1 MVWYPSRISTRLTI
15 GGIAL
20 LAVTTLVIV
29 AIMLWRGQ
37 PRVVEIN
44 SALIEETGQGLT
56 RQLGTVL
63 SRIEGET
70 VSLSRLAEVLP
81 NDESLYQHV
90 VPHLIGEQNDSIITG
105 GGIWPEPDAFTPG
118 IERRS
123 FFWARDAEGKLI
135 FSDDYNVAGGSGY
148 HNESWYLQAKGHSQ
162 NSCVWSDVYQ
172 DTISG
177 VNMVTCSIPYQLA
190 GKFAGVATT
199 DIRLDNVATFM
210 QQQGNSTGGYAFVV
224 DKQGQIL
231 YFPQADHAQFKTFT
245 DLVKASD
252 WLAPVA
258 GSLKT
263 LNASADVATI
273 PLAHDGILDGPSR
286 VMLFPM
292 ADTGWI
298 VGLVTPEE
306 RVVGLAKV
314 MMKDVLEVLIPIMA
328 ILLVGSWLV
337 VRRLI
342 SRLDDTRRALDD
354 IAQGEGDLTRRL
366 DVRGK
371 DEISEIAQA
380 FNLFVDKI
388 SAILITVRSSSV
400 VVANNAV
407 SLADSN
413 MELSSRVT
421 QQAAALEES
430 ASAMEQLNATVHQ
443 NTGNTQ
449 LADELSENTAQ
460 TANRCGDA
468 MQGVIS
474 TMDNV
479 SASSGRMVEI
489 VAVIDS
495 IAFQTNILAL
505 NAAVEAARAGDAG
518 RGFAVVASEVRT
530 LAQRSATAAQE
541 IKALIDESVSH
552 VDSSSQQIHN
562 AGDRLG
568 ELVGNV
574 RQVRQLMGEI
584 RVAGEEQR
592 KGVSEVTLA
601 VTEMDSTVQQ
611 NASLIDDAAARTQ
624 VLKEEAEQLAL
635 LVSSFRLPEP
645 TAA

>member
-20 LAVTTLVIV
+20 LAVTTVVIV
-29 AIMLWRGQ
+29 VIMLWRGQ
-37 PRVVEIN
+37 PRVVEVN
-44 SALIEETGQGLT
+44 TALIEETGHGLT
-56 RQLGTVL
+56 RQLSTVL

-70 VSLSRLAEVLP
+70 ISLSRLAEVLP
-81 NDESLYQHV
+81 NEETLYRNV
-90 VPHLIGEQNDSIITG
+90 VPHLIGENNDSIITG
-105 GGIWPEPDAFTPG
+105 GGIWPEPGAFTPG
-118 IERRS
+118 TERRS
-123 FFWARDAEGKLI
+123 FFWARSAGGKLSY
-135 FSDDYNVAGGSGY
+135 SDEYNAPGGSGY
-148 HNESWYLQAKGHSQ
+148 HNESWYQSAKGQSKDA
-162 NSCVWSDVYQ
+162 CVWSDVYQ

-177 VNMVTCSIPYQLA
+177 VNMVTCSIPYQQA
-190 GKFAGVATT
+190 GRFAGVATT

-210 QQQGNSTGGYAFVV
+210 QEQGNRTGGYAFVI

-231 YFPQADHAQFKTFT
+231 YFPQADQTQYKTFGE
-245 DLVKASD
+245 LVNASA
-252 WLAPVA
+252 WLMPVA
-258 GSLKT
+258 ERLKT
-263 LNASADVATI
+263 LRASGTDVPAVA
-273 PLAHDGILDGPSR
+273 LKEDGVLKTAAQ

-292 ADTGWI
+292 ADTGWV
-298 VGLVTPEE
+298 VGLVTPES
-306 RVVGLAKV
+306 RITGLAKV
-314 MMKDVLEVLIPIMA
+314 MMKDVLEILIPIMTV
-328 ILLVGSWLV
+328 LLLGSWLV

-342 SRLDDTRRALDD
+342 ARLDDTRRALDD

-366 DVRGK
+366 EVRGK
-371 DEISEIAQA
+371 DEISAIAEA

-388 SAILITVRSSSV
+388 AAILLTVRSSSV

-413 MELSSRVT
+413 TELSSRVT

-430 ASAMEQLNATVHQ
+430 AAAMEQLNATVHQ
-443 NTGNTQ
+443 NTSNTQ
-449 LADELSENTAQ
+449 LADDLSERTAQ
-460 TANRCGDA
+460 TANHCGTA

-489 VAVIDS
+489 VSVIDS

-541 IKALIDESVSH
+541 IKTLIDESVSQ
-552 VDSSSQQIHN
+552 VESGSTQIHD
-562 AGDRLG
+562 AGDRLE
-568 ELVGNV
+568 ELVSNV

-584 RVAGEEQR
+584 RIAGEEQR
-592 KGVSEVTLA
+592 RGVSEVTLA

-624 VLKEEAEQLAL
+624 ALKAESEHLAEM
-635 LVSSFRLPEP
+635 VSSFKLSQ
-645 TAA
+645 TV

>member
-1 MVWYPSRISTRLTI
+1 MVWYPSRISTRLTL

-29 AIMLWRGQ
+29 VIMLWRGQ
-37 PRVVEIN
+37 PRVVEVN
-44 SALIEETGQGLT
+44 TALIEETGHGLT
-56 RQLGTVL
+56 RQLSSVL

-81 NDESLYQHV
+81 NDEALYRAV
-90 VPHLIGEQNDSIITG
+90 VPHILGEQNNSIITG

-118 IERRS
+118 VARRS
-123 FFWARDAEGKLI
+123 FFWARAADDKLVY
-135 FSDDYNVAGGSGY
+135 SDEYNAAGGNGY
-148 HNESWYLQAKGHSQ
+148 HNESWYQGAKGHSQ
-162 NSCVWSDVYQ
+162 ENCVWSDVYQ
-172 DTISG
+172 DAISG
-177 VNMVTCSIPYQLA
+177 INMVTCSIPYQLA

-199 DIRLDNVATFM
+199 DIRLDNVASFM
-210 QQQGNSTGGYAFVV
+210 QQQGGRTGGYAFVV

-231 YFPQADHAQFKTFT
+231 YFPQNDRDHYKTVG
-245 DLVKASD
+245 DLVKASG
-252 WLAPVA
+252 WLSPVA
-258 GSLKT
+258 QRLQKLRTETTDVSSLA
-263 LNASADVATI
+263 LEN
-273 PLAHDGILDGPSR
+273 DGILNAPSR

-292 ADTGWI
+292 ADTGWV
-298 VGLVTPEE
+298 VGLVTPQE
-306 RVVGLAKV
+306 RIVGLAKV
-314 MMKDVLEVLIPIMA
+314 MMRDVLEVLIPVMTL
-328 ILLVGSWLV
+328 LLVGSWLV

-342 SRLDDTRRALDD
+342 ARLDDTRQALDD
-354 IAQGEGDLTRRL
+354 IAQGDGDLTRRL
-366 DVRGK
+366 EVKGK
-371 DEISEIAQA
+371 DEISAIAEA

-388 SAILITVRSSSV
+388 AAILLTVRSSSE

-413 MELSSRVT
+413 TELSTRVT

-430 ASAMEQLNATVHQ
+430 AAAMEQLNATVHQ
-443 NTGNTQ
+443 NAGNTQ
-449 LADELSENTAQ
+449 LADELSESTAQ
-460 TANRCGDA
+460 TANRCGDV
-468 MQGVIS
+468 MHGVIS

-489 VAVIDS
+489 VSVIDS

-552 VDSSSQQIHN
+552 VNDSSEQIHH
-562 AGDRLG
+562 AGDRLQ
-568 ELVGNV
+568 ELVGHV

-592 KGVSEVTLA
+592 KGVAEVTLA

-624 VLKEEAEQLAL
+624 ILKAEAEELAL
-635 LVSSFRLPEP
+635 QVSSFKLP
-645 TAA
+645 

>member
-1 MVWYPSRISTRLTI
+1 
-15 GGIAL
+15 
-20 LAVTTLVIV
+20 
-29 AIMLWRGQ
+29 
-37 PRVVEIN
+37 
-44 SALIEETGQGLT
+44 
-56 RQLGTVL
+56 
-63 SRIEGET
+63 
-70 VSLSRLAEVLP
+70 
-81 NDESLYQHV
+81 
-90 VPHLIGEQNDSIITG
+90 
-105 GGIWPEPDAFTPG
+105 
-118 IERRS
+118 
-123 FFWARDAEGKLI
+123 
-135 FSDDYNVAGGSGY
+135 
-148 HNESWYLQAKGHSQ
+148 
-162 NSCVWSDVYQ
+162 
-172 DTISG
+172 
-177 VNMVTCSIPYQLA
+177 
-190 GKFAGVATT
+190 
-199 DIRLDNVATFM
+199 
-210 QQQGNSTGGYAFVV
+210 
-224 DKQGQIL
+224 
-231 YFPQADHAQFKTFT
+231 
-245 DLVKASD
+245 
-252 WLAPVA
+252 
-258 GSLKT
+258 
-263 LNASADVATI
+263 
-273 PLAHDGILDGPSR
+273 
-286 VMLFPM
+286 MLFPM

-371 DEISEIAQA
+371 DEISDIAQA

-460 TANRCGDA
+460 TANRCGDV

>member
-1 MVWYPSRISTRLTI
+1 MVWYPSRISTRLTL

-29 AIMLWRGQ
+29 IIMLWRGQ
-37 PRVVEIN
+37 PRVVEVN
-44 SALIEETGQGLT
+44 TALIEETGHGLT
-56 RQLGTVL
+56 RQLSSVL

-81 NDESLYQHV
+81 NDETLYRAV
-90 VPHLIGEQNDSIITG
+90 VPHLLGEQNNSIITG

-118 IERRS
+118 VARRS
-123 FFWARDAEGKLI
+123 FFWARGADDKLV
-135 FSDDYNVAGGSGY
+135 FSDEYNAPGGNGY
-148 HNESWYLQAKGHSQ
+148 HNESWYQGAKGHSQ
-162 NSCVWSDVYQ
+162 ENCVWSDVYQ
-172 DTISG
+172 DAISG
-177 VNMVTCSIPYQLA
+177 INMVTCSIPYQLA

-199 DIRLDNVATFM
+199 DIRLDNVASFM
-210 QQQGNSTGGYAFVV
+210 QQQGGRTGGYAFVV

-231 YFPQADHAQFKTFT
+231 YFPQNERDHYKTVG
-245 DLVKASD
+245 DLVKASA
-252 WLAPVA
+252 WLSPVA
-258 GSLKT
+258 QRLQKLRT
-263 LNASADVATI
+263 TTTDASSVA
-273 PLAHDGILDGPSR
+273 LENDGILNTPSR

-292 ADTGWI
+292 ADTGWV
-298 VGLVTPEE
+298 VGLVTPQE
-306 RVVGLAKV
+306 RIVGLAKV
-314 MMKDVLEVLIPIMA
+314 MMRDVLEVLIPVMTL
-328 ILLVGSWLV
+328 LLVGSWLV

-342 SRLDDTRRALDD
+342 ARLDDTRRALDD

-366 DVRGK
+366 EVRGK
-371 DEISEIAQA
+371 DEISAIAQA

-388 SAILITVRSSSV
+388 SAILLTVRSSSE

-413 MELSSRVT
+413 TELSTRVT

-430 ASAMEQLNATVHQ
+430 AAAMEQLNATVHQ
-443 NTGNTQ
+443 NAGNTQ
-449 LADELSENTAQ
+449 LADELSESTAQ
-460 TANRCGDA
+460 TANRCGDV
-468 MQGVIS
+468 MHGVIS

-489 VAVIDS
+489 VSVIDS

-552 VDSSSQQIHN
+552 VDNSSQQIHH
-562 AGDRLG
+562 AGDRLQ
-568 ELVGNV
+568 ELVGHV

-592 KGVSEVTLA
+592 KGVAEVTLA

-624 VLKEEAEQLAL
+624 ILKAEAEELAL
-635 LVSSFRLPEP
+635 QVSSFKLP
-645 TAA
+645 

>member
-1 MVWYPSRISTRLTI
+1 MVWYPSRISTRLTL

-29 AIMLWRGQ
+29 VIMLWRGQ
-37 PRVVEIN
+37 PRVVEVN
-44 SALIEETGQGLT
+44 TALIEETGHGLT
-56 RQLGTVL
+56 RQLSSVL

-81 NDESLYQHV
+81 NDEALYRAV
-90 VPHLIGEQNDSIITG
+90 VPHILGEQNNSIITG

-118 IERRS
+118 VARRS
-123 FFWARDAEGKLI
+123 FFWARGADDKLVY
-135 FSDDYNVAGGSGY
+135 SDEYNAAGGNGY
-148 HNESWYLQAKGHSQ
+148 HNESWYQGAKGHSQ
-162 NSCVWSDVYQ
+162 ENCVWSDVYQ
-172 DTISG
+172 DAISG
-177 VNMVTCSIPYQLA
+177 INMVTCSIPYQLA

-199 DIRLDNVATFM
+199 DIRLDNVASFM
-210 QQQGNSTGGYAFVV
+210 QQQGGRTGGYAFVV

-231 YFPQADHAQFKTFT
+231 YFPQNDRDHYKTVG
-245 DLVKASD
+245 DLVKASG
-252 WLAPVA
+252 WLSPVA
-258 GSLKT
+258 QRLQKLRTETTDVSSLA
-263 LNASADVATI
+263 LEN
-273 PLAHDGILDGPSR
+273 DGILNAPSR

-292 ADTGWI
+292 ADTGWV
-298 VGLVTPEE
+298 VGLVTPQE
-306 RVVGLAKV
+306 RIVGLAKV
-314 MMKDVLEVLIPIMA
+314 MMRDVLEVLIPVMTL
-328 ILLVGSWLV
+328 LLVGSWLV

-342 SRLDDTRRALDD
+342 ARLDDTRQALDD
-354 IAQGEGDLTRRL
+354 IAQGDGDLTRRL
-366 DVRGK
+366 EVKGK
-371 DEISEIAQA
+371 DEISAIAEA

-388 SAILITVRSSSV
+388 AAILLTVRSSSE

-413 MELSSRVT
+413 TELSTRVT

-430 ASAMEQLNATVHQ
+430 AAAMEQLNATVHQ
-443 NTGNTQ
+443 NAGNTQ
-449 LADELSENTAQ
+449 LADELSESTAQ
-460 TANRCGDA
+460 TANRCGDV
-468 MQGVIS
+468 MHGVIS

-489 VAVIDS
+489 VSVIDS

-552 VDSSSQQIHN
+552 VNDSSEQIHH
-562 AGDRLG
+562 AGDRLQ
-568 ELVGNV
+568 ELVGHV

-592 KGVSEVTLA
+592 KGVAEVTLA

-624 VLKEEAEQLAL
+624 ILKAEAEELAL
-635 LVSSFRLPEP
+635 QVSSFKLP
-645 TAA
+645 

>member
-1 MVWYPSRISTRLTI
+1 MAWYPTRISTRLTI
-15 GGIAL
+15 GGILL

-29 AIMLWRGQ
+29 VIMLWRGQ

-44 SALIEETGQGLT
+44 TALIEETGQGLT
-56 RQLGTVL
+56 RQLSTVL

-81 NDESLYQHV
+81 NDESLYQSV
-90 VPHLIGEQNDSIITG
+90 VPHLIGEGKDSIITG
-105 GGIWPEPDAFTPG
+105 GGIWPEPDAFTAG
-118 IERRS
+118 VEKRS
-123 FFWARDAEGKLI
+123 FFWARNAEGKLVY
-135 FSDDYNVAGGSGY
+135 SNDYNVEGSSGY
-148 HNESWYLQAKGHSQ
+148 HNESWYQHAKGQSQ
-162 NSCVWSDVYQ
+162 NNCLWSDVYQ
-172 DTISG
+172 DASSG
-177 VNMVTCSIPYQLA
+177 VNMVTCSVPYQQT

-231 YFPQADHAQFKTFT
+231 YFPQADLAKHKTINDLAQSAQWLIPVQNGLKSLRPTDGVKTIT
-245 DLVKASD
+245 LANDNILNTASQ
-252 WLAPVA
+252 
-258 GSLKT
+258 
-263 LNASADVATI
+263 
-273 PLAHDGILDGPSR
+273 

-292 ADTGWI
+292 PDTGWV
-298 VGLVTPEE
+298 VGLATPES
-306 RVVGLAKV
+306 RIVGLAKV
-314 MMKDVLEVLIPIMA
+314 MMQDVLEVLIPIMTL
-328 ILLVGSWLV
+328 LLVGSWLV

-342 SRLDDTRRALDD
+342 SRLDDTRQALDD

-371 DEISEIAQA
+371 DEISAIAEA

-388 SAILITVRSSSV
+388 SAILITVRSSST

-430 ASAMEQLNATVHQ
+430 SAAMEQLNATVHQ
-443 NTGNTQ
+443 NASNTQ
-449 LADELSENTAQ
+449 LADELSDNTAQ
-460 TANRCGDA
+460 TANRCGDV

-489 VAVIDS
+489 VSVIDS

-552 VDSSSQQIHN
+552 VDSGSQQIHT
-562 AGDRLG
+562 AGERLG
-568 ELVGNV
+568 ELVSNV

-624 VLKEEAEQLAL
+624 ALKEEAEQLAL

-645 TAA
+645 SVA

>member
-1 MVWYPSRISTRLTI
+1 MVWYPSRISTRLTL

-29 AIMLWRGQ
+29 VIMLWRGQ

-44 SALIEETGQGLT
+44 TALIEETGHGLT
-56 RQLGTVL
+56 RQLSAVL
-63 SRIEGET
+63 ARVEGET

-81 NDESLYQHV
+81 NDEALYRTV
-90 VPHLIGEQNDSIITG
+90 VPRLLGEENNAIITG

-123 FFWARDAEGKLI
+123 FFWARNTDGKLV
-135 FSDDYNVAGGSGY
+135 FSDEYNAPGGNGY
-148 HNESWYLQAKGHSQ
+148 HSESWYLGAKGHSQ
-162 NSCVWSDVYQ
+162 ENCVWSDVYQ
-172 DTISG
+172 DAISG
-177 VNMVTCSIPYQLA
+177 INMVTCSIPYRLE

-199 DIRLDNVATFM
+199 DIRLDNVASFM
-210 QQQGNSTGGYAFVV
+210 QQQGGRTGGYAFVV

-231 YFPQADHAQFKTFT
+231 YFPQNDQDHHKTVS
-245 DLVKASD
+245 DLVKASA
-252 WLAPVA
+252 WLSPVA
-258 GSLKT
+258 RHLQKLRTEVS
-263 LNASADVATI
+263 SVA
-273 PLAHDGILDGPSR
+273 LENDGILNAPSR

-292 ADTGWI
+292 ADTGWV
-298 VGLVTPEE
+298 VGLVTPQE
-306 RVVGLAKV
+306 RIVGLAKV
-314 MMKDVLEVLIPIMA
+314 MMSDVLEVLIPVMTL
-328 ILLVGSWLV
+328 LLVGSWLV

-342 SRLDDTRRALDD
+342 ARLDDTRRALDD
-354 IAQGEGDLTRRL
+354 IAQGDGDLTRRL
-366 DVRGK
+366 DVKGK
-371 DEISEIAQA
+371 DEISAIAEA

-388 SAILITVRSSSV
+388 SAILLTVRSSSE

-413 MELSSRVT
+413 TELSSRVT

-430 ASAMEQLNATVHQ
+430 AAAMEQLNATVHQ
-443 NTGNTQ
+443 NAGNTQ
-449 LADELSENTAQ
+449 LADELSESTAQ
-460 TANRCGDA
+460 TANRCGDV
-468 MQGVIS
+468 MHGVIS

-489 VAVIDS
+489 VSVIDS

-552 VDSSSQQIHN
+552 VDNSSQQIHH
-562 AGDRLG
+562 AGDRLQ
-568 ELVGNV
+568 ELVEHV

-592 KGVSEVTLA
+592 KGVAEVTLA

-624 VLKEEAEQLAL
+624 ILKAEAEELAL
-635 LVSSFRLPEP
+635 QVSSFKLP
-645 TAA
+645 

>member
-1 MVWYPSRISTRLTI
+1 MVWYPSRISTRLTL

-29 AIMLWRGQ
+29 VIMLWRGQ
-37 PRVVEIN
+37 PRVVEVN
-44 SALIEETGQGLT
+44 TALIEETGHGLT
-56 RQLGTVL
+56 RQLSSVL

-81 NDESLYQHV
+81 NDEALYRAV
-90 VPHLIGEQNDSIITG
+90 VPHILGEQNNSIITG

-118 IERRS
+118 VARRS
-123 FFWARDAEGKLI
+123 FFWARAADDKLVY
-135 FSDDYNVAGGSGY
+135 SDEYNAAGGNGY
-148 HNESWYLQAKGHSQ
+148 HNESWYQGAKGHSQ
-162 NSCVWSDVYQ
+162 ENCVWSDVYQ
-172 DTISG
+172 DAISG
-177 VNMVTCSIPYQLA
+177 INMVTCSIPYQLA

-199 DIRLDNVATFM
+199 DIRLDNVASFM
-210 QQQGNSTGGYAFVV
+210 QQQGGRTGGYAFVV

-231 YFPQADHAQFKTFT
+231 YFPQNDRDHYKTVG
-245 DLVKASD
+245 DLVKASG
-252 WLAPVA
+252 WLSPVA
-258 GSLKT
+258 QRLQKLRTETTDVSSLA
-263 LNASADVATI
+263 LEN
-273 PLAHDGILDGPSR
+273 DGILNAPSR

-292 ADTGWI
+292 ADTGWV
-298 VGLVTPEE
+298 VGLVTPQE
-306 RVVGLAKV
+306 RIVGLAKV
-314 MMKDVLEVLIPIMA
+314 MMRDVLEVLIPVMTL
-328 ILLVGSWLV
+328 LLVGSWLV

-342 SRLDDTRRALDD
+342 ARLDDTRQALDD
-354 IAQGEGDLTRRL
+354 IAQGDGDLTRRL
-366 DVRGK
+366 DVKGK
-371 DEISEIAQA
+371 DEISAIAEA

-388 SAILITVRSSSV
+388 AAILLTVRSSSE

-413 MELSSRVT
+413 TELSTRVT

-430 ASAMEQLNATVHQ
+430 AAAMEQLNATVHQ
-443 NTGNTQ
+443 NAGNTQ
-449 LADELSENTAQ
+449 LADELSESTAQ
-460 TANRCGDA
+460 TANRCGDV
-468 MQGVIS
+468 MHGVIS

-489 VAVIDS
+489 VSVIDS

-552 VDSSSQQIHN
+552 VNDSSEQIHH
-562 AGDRLG
+562 AGDRLQ
-568 ELVGNV
+568 ELVGHV

-592 KGVSEVTLA
+592 KGVAEVTLA

-624 VLKEEAEQLAL
+624 ILKAEAEELAL
-635 LVSSFRLPEP
+635 QVSSFKLP
-645 TAA
+645 

>member
-1 MVWYPSRISTRLTI
+1 MVWYPSRISTRLTL

-29 AIMLWRGQ
+29 VIMLWRGQ
-37 PRVVEIN
+37 PRVVEVN
-44 SALIEETGQGLT
+44 TALIEETGHGLT
-56 RQLGTVL
+56 RQLSSVL

-81 NDESLYQHV
+81 NDEALYRAV
-90 VPHLIGEQNDSIITG
+90 VPHILGEQNNSIITG

-118 IERRS
+118 VARRS
-123 FFWARDAEGKLI
+123 FFWARSADDKLVY
-135 FSDDYNVAGGSGY
+135 SDEYNAAGGNGY
-148 HNESWYLQAKGHSQ
+148 HNESWYQGAKGHSQ
-162 NSCVWSDVYQ
+162 ENCVWSDVYQ
-172 DTISG
+172 DAISG
-177 VNMVTCSIPYQLA
+177 INMVTCSIPYQLV

-199 DIRLDNVATFM
+199 DIRLDNVASFM
-210 QQQGNSTGGYAFVV
+210 QQQGGRTGGYAFVV

-231 YFPQADHAQFKTFT
+231 YFPQNDRDHYKTVG
-245 DLVKASD
+245 DLVKASG
-252 WLAPVA
+252 WLSPVA
-258 GSLKT
+258 QRLQKLRT
-263 LNASADVATI
+263 ETTDVTSVA
-273 PLAHDGILDGPSR
+273 LENDGILNAPSR

-292 ADTGWI
+292 ADTGWV
-298 VGLVTPEE
+298 VGLVTPQE
-306 RVVGLAKV
+306 RIVGLAKV
-314 MMKDVLEVLIPIMA
+314 MMRDVLEVLIPVMTL
-328 ILLVGSWLV
+328 LLVGSWLV

-342 SRLDDTRRALDD
+342 ARLDDTRQALDD
-354 IAQGEGDLTRRL
+354 IAQGDGDLTRRL
-366 DVRGK
+366 EVKGK
-371 DEISEIAQA
+371 DEISAIAEA

-388 SAILITVRSSSV
+388 AAILLTVRSSSE

-413 MELSSRVT
+413 TELSTRVT

-430 ASAMEQLNATVHQ
+430 AAAMEQLNATVHQ
-443 NTGNTQ
+443 NAGNTQ
-449 LADELSENTAQ
+449 LADELSESTAQ
-460 TANRCGDA
+460 TANRCGDV
-468 MQGVIS
+468 MHGVIS

-489 VAVIDS
+489 VSVIDS

-552 VDSSSQQIHN
+552 VNDSSEQIHH
-562 AGDRLG
+562 AGDRLQ
-568 ELVGNV
+568 ELVGHV

-592 KGVSEVTLA
+592 KGVAEVTLA

-624 VLKEEAEQLAL
+624 ILKAEAEELAL
-635 LVSSFRLPEP
+635 QVSSFKLP
-645 TAA
+645 